1 MIRFKWLAA
10 WLVFCFATPAM
21 AGEQTT
27 IDGFGVARWG
37 TLKQDILAAEGT
49 PSDVDKDTGEI
60 TYNDKLIMG
69 KKTIVRYQ
77 FETGCTDFDISQCR
91 FSEGTYIFNDIS
103 KEFSAQLEETLT
115 KQYGPATTT
124 ITATKAYPTLAVTG
138 KCEVETQ
145 TSLRSRSKATTI
157 IKSSRECSLHDF
169 RSRITDKDV
178 KAGAC
183 RSTVTYYGLNHQQT
197 AGNKRNAQERGL

>member
-1 MIRFKWLAA
+1 MIRFSCLAA
-10 WLVFCFATPAM
+10 WFVLCFATPAM
-21 AGEQTT
+21 AGEQTA

-37 TLKQDILAAEGT
+37 MLKQDILAAEGT
-49 PSDVDKDTGEI
+49 PSDTDKNTGEI
-60 TYNDKLIMG
+60 TYNDKTVMG

-103 KEFSAQLEETLT
+103 KEFSAQLEATLT
-115 KQYGPATTT
+115 SLYGPATTT

-138 KCEVETQ
+138 RCEVETK
-145 TSLRSRSKATTI
+145 TSVRSRGKTSITN
-157 IKSSRECSLHDF
+157 SRECSLYDF
-169 RSRITDKDV
+169 NSRITGKDV

-183 RSTVTYYGLNHQQT
+183 RSTVSYYGPNQQQT
-197 AGNKRNAQERGL
+197 AVSKRNAQDRGL